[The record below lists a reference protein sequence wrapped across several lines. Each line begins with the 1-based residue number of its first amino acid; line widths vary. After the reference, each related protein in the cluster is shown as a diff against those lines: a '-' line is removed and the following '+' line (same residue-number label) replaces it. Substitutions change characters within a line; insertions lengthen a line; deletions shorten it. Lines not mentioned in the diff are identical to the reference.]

1 MTRRG
6 GDSFSLVS
14 GGVESVGAIA
24 GDVVEDMVEDS
35 VDDGF
40 GRLAIGEAV
49 GVGALW

>member
-1 MTRRG
+1 M
-6 GDSFSLVS
+6 
-14 GGVESVGAIA
+14 ESSGAIA
-24 GDVVEDMVEDS
+24 GDVVEGIIEGA